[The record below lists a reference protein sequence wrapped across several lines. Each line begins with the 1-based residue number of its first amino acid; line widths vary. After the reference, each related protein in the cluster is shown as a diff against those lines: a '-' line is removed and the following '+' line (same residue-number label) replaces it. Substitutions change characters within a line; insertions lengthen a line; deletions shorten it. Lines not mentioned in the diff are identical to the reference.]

1 LYFDITPENVLK
13 KYTVTETHVVIPDG
27 VTEIGVQAFVKNNT
41 MVSLEIPDSVTMIH
55 EEAFLLCKKLIS
67 VKMPKTLESL
77 EQGAFRR
84 CENLQSLR
92 IPDGIKEIPEYLLAG
107 CQELISVTIPDSVTK
122 ISGCAFNGCSSLE
135 VIDIPKSVTQIENN
149 VFDGT
154 PWLKYH
160 PDEFV
165 IVGDGVLVSYRGEN
179 PNVIIPED
187 VKFLTQSAFYG
198 NQENIRSVFI
208 PETVTT
214 LNSSLHCDNLQEI
227 NVSEQN
233 PHYSSVDGVLYN
245 KTQSVMLIYPHGKKS
260 SCFRVPE
267 GVTEIQGYCAF
278 HSATKK
284 FIIPETVKEIG
295 YFAFSEGTTLV
306 FEWYG
311 RQIPIFLEFAWFLN
325 PHTINR
331 KDALGVWE
339 FLENP
344 TGQNLGHIRT
354 YAYRYQL
361 ATFCYDMD
369 SGIADYLKENIIAVT
384 KFAIEHDLHEMMQ
397 KLFDSGYID
406 TENIDTLI
414 DSAIE
419 HTQQTSNAEMQI
431 LLMEYKHQVIGYTDP
446 ENQFK
451 L

>member
-1 LYFDITPENVLK
+1 MYFDITPENVLK
-13 KYTVTETHVVIPDG
+13 KYTGTETHVVIPEG
-27 VTEIGVQAFVKNNT
+27 VASIGTQAFAKNNT
-41 MVSLEIPDSVTMIH
+41 MVSLEIPDSVKSIH
-55 EEAFLLCKKLIS
+55 EEAFLLCKKLQF
-67 VKMPKTLESL
+67 VKMPKTIQFIENGAFQRCESL
-77 EQGAFRR
+77 ESVILPEGLQHIQT
-84 CENLQSLR
+84 NLFN
-92 IPDGIKEIPEYLLAG
+92 G
-107 CQELISVTIPDSVTK
+107 CQNLVSVQIPDSV
-122 ISGCAFNGCSSLE
+122 IRIESQAFYGCSSLE
-135 VIDIPKSVTQIENN
+135 MIDIPKSVTQIENN

-165 IVGDGVLVSYRGEN
+165 IVGDGVLVSYRGKN
-179 PNVIIPED
+179 PDVIIPED

-208 PETVTT
+208 PETVTA
-214 LNSSLHCDNLQEI
+214 LNDSLHCDNLQEI
-227 NVSEQN
+227 NISEQN
-233 PHYSSVDGVLYN
+233 PTYSSIDGVLYN
-245 KTQSVMLIYPHGKKS
+245 KTQSVMLIYPHGKKLPV
-260 SCFRVPE
+260 FRIPDSVKFIE
-267 GVTEIQGYCAF
+267 SYVTFE
-278 HSATKK
+278 SATKK
-284 FIIPETVKEIG
+284 FIIPETVETIG
-295 YFAFSEGTTLV
+295 YFAFSQNTTLI
-306 FEWYG
+306 FERHG

-431 LLMEYKHQVIGYTDP
+431 LLMEYKHQVIGYADP
-446 ENQFK
+446 ESQFK